1 MHRESWLN
9 IYVRKSTA
17 LCTNTTQ
24 ELLQDLQQKGFNT
37 LATIMTTRPW
47 TWWQQSQGGK
57 TQDSGNNHHLLTFS
71 TRQPSSTQLWPS
83 STTMF
88 SWPFLVTEENL
99 EPYTKNFVFLWTR
112 NVEAATIQ
120 KEDWWLQNVSASLD
134 SGGLQLQHHREL
146 ANGLWL
152 NLMAQSHSE
161 VLTTISPRQWDT
173 LHQDSRGC
181 PISSKTP

>member
-1 MHRESWLN
+1 
-9 IYVRKSTA
+9 
-17 LCTNTTQ
+17 
-24 ELLQDLQQKGFNT
+24 
-37 LATIMTTRPW
+37 
-47 TWWQQSQGGK
+47 
-57 TQDSGNNHHLLTFS
+57 
-71 TRQPSSTQLWPS
+71 
-83 STTMF
+83 MF

-161 VLTTISPRQWDT
+161 VLTTISPRQ
-173 LHQDSRGC
+173 
-181 PISSKTP
+181 